1 MSWKTSPMLRR
12 TSSRSLVTSCPATCA
27 LPALG
32 VISVQSMLIV
42 VDLPA
47 PLGPRKPNVSP
58 LWTSRSIPRTAS
70 ISPKRFPSPRA
81 LTAAVDVDNISPVVA
96 ERTLRQ
102 ASRRRSDGLSSS
114 LTRSRDWDSAPAR
127 TNPEDA
133 VRDGESES
141 GGAGSGAVALLV
153 LLARAAPAR
162 VVTAELVLLG
172 HAAPLHHR
180 AMLPAGP

>member
-1 MSWKTSPMLRR
+1 MLRR

-81 LTAAVDVDNISPVVA
+81 LTAEVV
-96 ERTLRQ
+96 EITPLFYTDRTLGEV
-102 ASRRRSDGLSSS
+102 ARRRSDGAIAVPDQESGLGQCA
-114 LTRSRDWDSAPAR
+114 RAR

-133 VRDGESES
+133 VRDGESPS
-141 GGAGSGAVALLV
+141 GAAGSSAVALLV

-162 VVTAELVLLG
+162 VVAAELVVLVD
-172 HAAPLHHR
+172 AALLHHR
-180 AMLPAGP
+180 